1 MINSVRNTVLAYIN
15 KDNRGYLTPEQFNLF
30 AHQAQIDRFEQ
41 YMYDYNNA
49 LNKQNQHLNGSG
61 SADIAGRISEVIDSF
76 STGSTL
82 AYNGVLLNYYYPGT
96 NPSDPDEPK
105 YFKIERI
112 TYNGNKEIE
121 KVSHNK
127 VLNLL
132 ASNLTAPTAAWP
144 VYTMDDTGIQVYP
157 LSLSGTSLTIQYI
170 RYPRTPKWTYNPSL
184 LVGGEPLFDPS
195 ISDYQDFELPASDE
209 PFLVNKILQYAGISI
224 REGEV
229 VQMAKADEVQDK
241 QEKQ

>member
-15 KDNRGYLTPEQFNLF
+15 KDNRGYITPEQFNLF

-49 LNKQNQHLNGSG
+49 IVKQNNRLSGSG
-61 SADIAGRISEVIDSF
+61 SADIVGRLSEVIDKF
-76 STGSTL
+76 SSSSTL
-82 AYNGVLLNYYYPGT
+82 AFNNTLLNYYYPGT
-96 NPSDPDEPK
+96 NPNDPDEVP

-112 TYNGNKEIE
+112 TYNGNKEVE
-121 KVSHNK
+121 KVSQNK

-132 ASNLTAPTAAWP
+132 SSNLTAPSTSYP

-157 LSLSGTSLTIQYI
+157 LTISGTQLTVQYI
-170 RYPRTPKWTYNPSL
+170 RYPYTPKWTYDPSL
-184 LVGGEPLFDPS
+184 LIGGEPIFDPS
-195 ISDYQDFELPASDE
+195 LSDYQDFELPASDE
-209 PFLVNKILQYAGISI
+209 PYLVNKILQYAGISI

-229 VQMAKADEVQDK
+229 VQTAKADEIQDK

>member
-1 MINSVRNTVLAYIN
+1 M
-15 KDNRGYLTPEQFNLF
+15 
-30 AHQAQIDRFEQ
+30 
-41 YMYDYNNA
+41 
-49 LNKQNQHLNGSG
+49 
-61 SADIAGRISEVIDSF
+61 
-76 STGSTL
+76 